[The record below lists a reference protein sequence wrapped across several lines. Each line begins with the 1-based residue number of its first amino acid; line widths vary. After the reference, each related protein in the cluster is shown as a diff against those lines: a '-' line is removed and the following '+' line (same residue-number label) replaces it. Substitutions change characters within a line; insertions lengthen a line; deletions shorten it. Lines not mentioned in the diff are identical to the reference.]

1 MKPLFRRM
9 AILLCLWSCALSV
22 WAASPAV
29 LVIGDSLSAAY
40 GLPEK
45 AGWVNLLRERLAKR
59 TPRYEVVNA
68 SISGDTTRGGVGRIA
83 AALKQHQPEIVII
96 ALGGND
102 GLRGLSVSATRN
114 NLDTMVN
121 TVRQVQAKPL
131 IVGIEIPPNYGPIYT
146 KQFAQAFQDV
156 AKKNNVPLVPSL
168 LAGFGE
174 KREMFQPDGIHPIA
188 SAQPA
193 MLETVWRALAPLLK
207 NSQEASVKKK

>member
-96 ALGGND
+96 ELGGND

>member
-1 MKPLFRRM
+1 M

-96 ALGGND
+96 ELGGND